1 MRRLILTQVVLLML
15 VAGGIA
21 SESMGSES
29 KGSGLEI

>member
-21 SESMGSES
+21 SESMASS
-29 KGSGLEI
+29 GSGLEI